1 MLALLCCTVFFFD
14 ETAATEIYTNDKGR
28 VEKNTVALKEAL
40 GKLSENLP
48 GGAIPLEALDQVAL
62 RLLDEVDPREGG
74 IGSAPKFPQPALLK
88 LFWRAWK
95 RSGDSALRDAVE
107 LTVTK
112 MCHGGIYNPL
122 RAGFPSYQVDHRR
135 LGPSTA

>member
-28 VEKNTVALKEAL
+28 VEKNTTALKEAL

-62 RLLDEVDPREGG
+62 RLLEEVDPREGG
-74 IGSAPKFPQPALLK
+74 IGSAPTFPQPALLK
-88 LFWRAWK
+88 LFWPEWK
-95 RSGDSALRDAVE
+95 RGGARALRDRCALPVP
-107 LTVTK
+107 K
-112 MCHGGIYNPL
+112 ICQGGLYNHPG
-122 RAGFPSYQVDHRR
+122 RGF
-135 LGPSTA
+135 A

>member
-62 RLLDEVDPREGG
+62 RLLEEVDPREGG
-74 IGSAPKFPQPALLK
+74 IGSAPKFPQ
-88 LFWRAWK
+88 
-95 RSGDSALRDAVE
+95 RSE
-107 LTVTK
+107 E
-112 MCHGGIYNPL
+112 
-122 RAGFPSYQVDHRR
+122 RR
-135 LGPSTA
+135 VGKECVSTFRYRWVQYP